1 MPLPSRTDAMPKSD
15 ADRLA
20 AALRANLKR
29 RKAQARA
36 RQADDPEANKA
47 EGGNAEG
54 ETVAGGQAVAAMQP
68 GSTAGES
75 AVTETNGRDQD

>member
-1 MPLPSRTDAMPKSD
+1 MSEGKRVPASTGDQAK

-36 RQADDPEANKA
+36 KDEPASANEPAREPE
-47 EGGNAEG
+47 
-54 ETVAGGQAVAAMQP
+54 
-68 GSTAGES
+68 S
-75 AVTETNGRDQD
+75 DQ